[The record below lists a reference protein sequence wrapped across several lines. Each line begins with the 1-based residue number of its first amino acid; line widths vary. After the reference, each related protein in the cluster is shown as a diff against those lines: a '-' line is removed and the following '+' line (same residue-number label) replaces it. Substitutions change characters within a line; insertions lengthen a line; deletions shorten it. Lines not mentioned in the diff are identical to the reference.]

1 MRHYL
6 KRGTKVK
13 EYTVVAK
20 LGEGASCVAYSC
32 VDSSDR
38 NVILKEYYPLAL
50 KLDRNDS
57 NSIVCD
63 EKELERFNQGLER
76 YKQSIER
83 QIKFRSGMGG
93 DNNIVNQI
101 FDVSDQFAWNGTY
114 YAVMTAYTGKNFSQI
129 ESMPLYDRIR
139 VCKSIAQ
146 YVEKC
151 HNAGFLCLDIK
162 PDNIFVLPETPEF
175 PMFFDFDSMVSKE
188 EAQKGYNLSFSE
200 RWAAPEQLIPGEYS
214 KISEATDIYAL
225 GELVFWCV
233 FGRNS
238 RDEEHREYSKYLFGD
253 SLFPD
258 LILSDTRKMFSDFFL
273 HTIRNLP
280 RKRFQEVK
288 DVIDAIEQILP
299 ELNPLKRKLLPSL
312 KRNSNS
318 FFGRETELREI
329 NSILSENHLVILS
342 GIGGI
347 GKSELA
353 RYYAEK
359 SEKYDMVIYLSY
371 ETSLVDTIAN
381 NQFISNMD
389 QYDNENEEQFCERK
403 MHVLSE
409 LCNEKTLLILDNL
422 DINIDEIEQ
431 QDVWKKIIS
440 LPSDILVTTR
450 CNQGSYR
457 KSQISVNELSLQMLE
472 RIFYSI
478 CPCDS
483 NQREYVQSII
493 QSFGNHTLLVVMMSK
508 NCKTKFL
515 SPEELLAKLRNNGI
529 TSAES
534 FSDENVKK
542 VFSDIFPVMNL
553 SRSSRELLYC
563 ISLMPRSGFRVKD
576 FLLVFPQTNTND
588 LRELVNQGWI
598 YEENDEV
605 FHIVMHPVIY
615 EAVTSQLANDKEFAG
630 ELFRTIKED
639 YSKEAVQT
647 SREQI
652 TKQKLGREQISKQ
665 KLVGLLLDKCIFLHI
680 EIEDLADVIFLYCI
694 AGQKTLSA
702 NSKVNYLQKAVQ
714 IYDECYAEAYSEKR
728 EVVAF
733 FLLSALV
740 EMDEPFKADCLAQQ
754 HAKISKQFNC
764 YGTSLSF
771 YLWDLL
777 NFTYISTK
785 KRGVKIWISCWF
797 TRKKNMGSFIVILFS
812 FFAEYLKLKKLN
824 KEELIG
830 VLNKLNIHL
839 DNTCVIERLCE
850 IDEDD
855 IDEYVKKMVFR
866 MMFIPYDVADL
877 KNWMIISAKES
888 RNHAGLSVVRS
899 IIAHIFVKGLED
911 KTIRLYRKIGQDLCL
926 GLYGRAETNIS
937 RALSL
942 YQMSQIVDARLLD
955 VHKALGQL
963 CLIKH
968 RYDEAQE
975 EFLKCLELYSYSNS
989 GNPLDI
995 HMLLAYS
1002 YLLDE
1007 NLTESESAVQ
1017 DIDDMLI
1024 TSCDSYESKLRVAF
1038 LKGVM
1043 ELSRNKVLVNADTKD
1058 LFHETEKRIDN
1069 ICGFLTNIGEETRPV
1084 WEARIDLLRIANR
1097 VYLGDFDGKT
1107 NLKTLRKCKKVFKKH
1122 LTKKSLELQKCKEI
1136 IRLVKNQR

>member
-371 ETSLVDTIAN
+371 EISLVDTIAN

-493 QSFGNHTLLVVMMSK
+493 QIFGNHTLLVVMMSK
-508 NCKTKFL
+508 NCKSKFL
-515 SPEELLAKLRNNGI
+515 SPEELLAKLRNSGI

-647 SREQI
+647 CQEQI
-652 TKQKLGREQISKQ
+652 PKQR
-665 KLVGLLLDKCIFLHI
+665 LVGSLLDKCISFHI
-680 EIEDLADVIFLYCI
+680 ENEDLADVILMYCI
-694 AGQKTLSA
+694 MGQTVL
-702 NSKVNYLQKAVQ
+702 NSDKKVHYLQETIQMYEVGLGDK
-714 IYDECYAEAYSEKR
+714 YSIKNEI
-728 EVVAF
+728 AS
-733 FLLSALV
+733 FLLVQALV
-740 EMDEPFKADCLAQQ
+740 ETGELLIAEELTIQHTRLNIKSKMYTFGLLFYLCDLQIYPSICFDKKNLRNKAVLLISRKKSMGLYTVLLIKDVMQLLKKDEIHKVIEKLNVSQDSESFMKMLFTDRDEVVERMLLPFDLADV
-754 HAKISKQFNC
+754 KNWSNTYSRISKRSVSFSIQR
-764 YGTSLSF
+764 TLSIRSL
-771 YLWDLL
+771 
-777 NFTYISTK
+777 K
-785 KRGVKIWISCWF
+785 KR
-797 TRKKNMGSFIVILFS
+797 
-812 FFAEYLKLKKLN
+812 
-824 KEELIG
+824 KEER
-830 VLNKLNIHL
+830 
-839 DNTCVIERLCE
+839 T
-850 IDEDD
+850 
-855 IDEYVKKMVFR
+855 
-866 MMFIPYDVADL
+866 
-877 KNWMIISAKES
+877 
-888 RNHAGLSVVRS
+888 
-899 IIAHIFVKGLED
+899 
-911 KTIRLYRKIGQDLCL
+911 TRLYRKIGQDLCL
-926 GLYGRAETNIS
+926 GFYGRAETNIR
-937 RALSL
+937 RAISL
-942 YQMSQIVDARLLD
+942 YQMSQIVDTRLLD
-955 VHKALGQL
+955 IHKTLGQI